1 MKLLEKNNEELC
13 VLAQQGNAEA
23 GDQLVRQCLPFI
35 RQQANRLWLRM
46 GLEGKTA
53 VMDQED
59 LAQEGCIGLLHAIPF
74 FDSALEMKFLTF
86 AGKLIYRAMLN
97 AVVAMNATFEIA
109 EHRKGFA
116 IQNLNATIR
125 EEDRLTLQETVADE
139 SDLSPEQRAIKAEVL
154 RELYSGM
161 NQLPERERCYV
172 LYRYGFLDS
181 EDHTLTETA
190 KHFHLSESRARGI
203 EETALTHL
211 RDSMPHTFF
220 VNGKLISGEVFSKTI
235 LALFEK
241 RDRGHFI

>member
-1 MKLLEKNNEELC
+1 MKAPDKSNEELC
-13 VLAQQGNAEA
+13 LLAQQGNAVA
-23 GDQLVRQCLPFI
+23 ADQLVRQCLPFI

-59 LAQEGCIGLLHAIPF
+59 LVQEGCIGLLNAIPI
-74 FDSALEMKFLTF
+74 FDPALELKFLTF
-86 AGKLIYRAMLN
+86 AGKLIYRSMLN
-97 AVVAMNATFEIA
+97 AIVAVMSSFEVASQRTGGSFQI
-109 EHRKGFA
+109 
-116 IQNLNATIR
+116 LNAPIRDEERMTLEETI
-125 EEDRLTLQETVADE
+125 ADE
-139 SDLSPEQRAIKAEVL
+139 SNLSPEQRALKAEVL

-203 EETALTHL
+203 EETALAHL
-211 RDSMPHTFF
+211 RDSMSHTFLA
-220 VNGKLISGEVFSKTI
+220 NGKLISGEVFTKTI

-241 RDRGHFI
+241 RDCGQFI

>member
-1 MKLLEKNNEELC
+1 M
-13 VLAQQGNAEA
+13 
-23 GDQLVRQCLPFI
+23 
-35 RQQANRLWLRM
+35 
-46 GLEGKTA
+46 
-53 VMDQED
+53 
-59 LAQEGCIGLLHAIPF
+59 QEGCIGLLHAIPI

-97 AVVAMNATFEIA
+97 AVVALNTTFEIA
-109 EHRKGFA
+109 EQRKGFA

-161 NQLPERERCYV
+161 NQLTERERCYV

-203 EETALTHL
+203 EESVLMHL
-211 RDSMPHTFF
+211 RDSKPHTFL
-220 VNGKLISGEVFSKTI
+220 VNGQLISGDDFSKTI

-241 RDRGHFI
+241 RDCGQFI

>member
-1 MKLLEKNNEELC
+1 MKPPDKSNEELC
-13 VLAQQGNAEA
+13 VLAQQGDADA
-23 GDQLVRQCLPFI
+23 ADQLVRQCLPFI
-35 RQQANRLWLRM
+35 RQQVNWLWLRM

-59 LAQEGCIGLLHAIPF
+59 LVQEGCVCLLHAIPI
-74 FDSALEMKFLTF
+74 FDPTLEMKFLTF

-97 AVVAMNATFEIA
+97 AVVALNATFEIA
-109 EHRKGFA
+109 EQRKGFA

-139 SDLSPEQRAIKAEVL
+139 SNLSPEQRAIKAEVL

-181 EDHTLTETA
+181 REHALTETA
-190 KHFHLSESRARGI
+190 IHFHLSESRARGI
-203 EETALTHL
+203 EGTALAHL
-211 RDSMPHTFF
+211 RDSMPNTFF

-241 RDRGHFI
+241 RYHGQFI

>member
-1 MKLLEKNNEELC
+1 
-13 VLAQQGNAEA
+13 
-23 GDQLVRQCLPFI
+23 
-35 RQQANRLWLRM
+35 
-46 GLEGKTA
+46 
-53 VMDQED
+53 
-59 LAQEGCIGLLHAIPF
+59 
-74 FDSALEMKFLTF
+74 MKFLTF

-97 AVVAMNATFEIA
+97 AVFAMNATFEIA
-109 EHRKGFA
+109 EQRKGFA

-190 KHFHLSESRARGI
+190 KQFHLTESRARGI

-211 RDSMPHTFF
+211 RDSMPHTLL
-220 VNGKLISGEVFSKTI
+220 VNGQLISGEVFSKTI

>member
-1 MKLLEKNNEELC
+1 MH
-13 VLAQQGNAEA
+13 
-23 GDQLVRQCLPFI
+23 
-35 RQQANRLWLRM
+35 
-46 GLEGKTA
+46 
-53 VMDQED
+53 
-59 LAQEGCIGLLHAIPF
+59 EGCIGLLNAIPI

-109 EHRKGFA
+109 GQRKGFA

-139 SDLSPEQRAIKAEVL
+139 SNLSPEQQALKAEVL

-181 EDHTLTETA
+181 EEHTLTETA

-203 EETALTHL
+203 EETALAHL
-211 RDSMPHTFF
+211 RDSMPHTLL
-220 VNGKLISGEVFSKTI
+220 VNGQLISGEVFSKTI

-241 RDRGHFI
+241 RNHGQFI